1 MSSPTPSAPAP
12 AAPPVGHPDHPDH
25 AAHARATIA
34 LAIVGI
40 FVTYVPITAVSVAL
54 TTIGTDTGASTA
66 GLQWV
71 SDAYVIPMAAAV
83 LSAGVFG
90 DILGR
95 RRVFLSGL
103 LLTVLGGVTAGLGSA
118 LLDEHPLRLV
128 WAGQAVAGL
137 GAGLLI
143 PTTLAL
149 IAQAVPDLRARGK
162 FIGFWSMGL
171 MAGLALGPIF
181 SGTVLEV
188 AAWHWIYAPSTTL
201 AVVATLVALRLL
213 PESVP
218 VEGRR
223 LDWSG
228 QVTATIAIAFS
239 IFGIIEGGEQ
249 GWTSWQALLGLGV
262 GAASVLAFLVIEHRS
277 AAPLM
282 DLGIFR
288 SPAFSA
294 SGFAGVIA
302 MFSIVGGMFLLSL
315 FLGFVQ
321 GLGALDIALR
331 LLFATG
337 LGVAVGPLAARLM
350 QRLKALHV
358 LALGL
363 VVGATGLY
371 SLTFITAET
380 GVWDLGW
387 RLAIFG
393 LGNTTMMTA
402 VTTAAINS
410 APLRMAG
417 MAAATNTVLRQYG
430 AALGPAILG
439 VVFSHELAGGATPED
454 AFAAALVTNVALL
467 LVAAVVCLVAGRREV
482 HPGSR

>member
-1 MSSPTPSAPAP
+1 MSSPTT
-12 AAPPVGHPDHPDH
+12 AAPRRGAALPAGHPDH
-25 AAHARATIA
+25 AKATIA
-34 LAIVGI
+34 LAILGI

-54 TTIGTDTGASTA
+54 TTIGADTGASTA

-90 DILGR
+90 DIHGR
-95 RRVFLSGL
+95 RRVFLVGM
-103 LLTVLGGVTAGLGSA
+103 LLTILGGATAGLGSA
-118 LLDEHPLRLV
+118 VLDDHALRVL
-128 WAGQAVAGL
+128 WAGQAIAGL

-149 IAQAVPDLRARGK
+149 IAQAVPDFRARGK

-181 SGTVLEV
+181 SGTVLEIG
-188 AAWHWIYAPSTTL
+188 AWHWIFAPSTLL
-201 AVVATLVALRLL
+201 AVVATGIALRLL
-213 PESVP
+213 PESAP

-223 LDWSG
+223 LDWPG
-228 QVTATIAIAFS
+228 QLTATIAIAFS

-249 GWTSWQALLGLGV
+249 GWTSWQALVGLCV
-262 GAASVLAFLVIEHRS
+262 GAVALLAFLVIEKRS

-282 DLGIFR
+282 DLAIFR

-294 SGFAGVIA
+294 AGFAGVIA

-321 GLGALDIALR
+321 QLDALEIALR

-350 QRLKALHV
+350 QRLKAMHV

-363 VVGATGLY
+363 VIGATGLF
-371 SLTFITAET
+371 SLTFITADT

-410 APLRMAG
+410 TPLRMAG

-430 AALGPAILG
+430 GALGPAILG
-439 VVFSHELAGGATPED
+439 VVFSHRLAGGATPED
-454 AFAAALVTNVALL
+454 AFAAALITNVALL
-467 LVAAVVCLVAGRREV
+467 LLAAVVCLLAARREA
-482 HPGSR
+482 HPADAH

>member
-1 MSSPTPSAPAP
+1 MSSPTTTAAGRRAPAP
-12 AAPPVGHPDHPDH
+12 AGHPD
-25 AAHARATIA
+25 HARATIA
-34 LAIVGI
+34 LAILGI
-40 FVTYVPITAVSVAL
+40 FVTYVPITAVSVSL
-54 TTIGTDTGASTA
+54 TTIGTDTGASTS

-90 DILGR
+90 DIHGR
-95 RRVFLSGL
+95 RRVYLAGMC
-103 LLTVLGGVTAGLGSA
+103 LTVLGGLTAGLGSA
-118 LLDEHPLRLV
+118 LLDDHALTVL
-128 WAGQAVAGL
+128 WTGQAVAGL

-149 IAQAVPDLRARGK
+149 IAQAVPDFRARGK

-188 AAWHWIYAPSTTL
+188 GPWHWIYAPSTAL
-201 AVVATLVALRLL
+201 AVVAALVALRLL
-213 PESVP
+213 PESAT

-228 QVTATIAIAFS
+228 QLTATVAIAFS
-239 IFGIIEGGEQ
+239 IFGIIEGGEK
-249 GWTSWQALLGLGV
+249 GWNSWQALLGLVV
-262 GAASVLAFLVIEHRS
+262 GAAALVAFLLIERRTD
-277 AAPLM
+277 APLM

-288 SPAFSA
+288 SPSFSA

-350 QRLKALHV
+350 QRLKAMHV
-358 LALGL
+358 LSLGL
-363 VVGATGLY
+363 VASAIGLW
-371 SLTFITAET
+371 SLTSITAGT

-387 RLAIFG
+387 RLAVFG

-410 APLRMAG
+410 VPMRMAG

-430 AALGPAILG
+430 GALGPAILG
-439 VVFSHELAGGATPED
+439 VVFSHQLAGGATPED

-467 LVAAVVCLVAGRREV
+467 LLAAVVCVVAARSEAHPAGR
-482 HPGSR
+482 S

>member
-1 MSSPTPSAPAP
+1 MSSSTIATPERGAALPA
-12 AAPPVGHPDHPDH
+12 GHPD
-25 AAHARATIA
+25 HARATIA
-34 LAIVGI
+34 LAILGI

-54 TTIGTDTGASTA
+54 TTIGRDTGASTA
-66 GLQWV
+66 ALQWV

-90 DILGR
+90 DIHGR
-95 RRVFLSGL
+95 RRVFLAGL
-103 LLTVLGGVTAGLGSA
+103 VLTVLGGATAGLGSA
-118 LLDEHPLRLV
+118 LLDDHALRAL
-128 WAGQAVAGL
+128 WTGQAIAGL

-149 IAQAVPDLRARGK
+149 IAQAVPDFRARGK

-181 SGTVLEV
+181 SGTVLELGE
-188 AAWHWIYAPSTTL
+188 WHWIYAPTTTL
-201 AVVATLVALRLL
+201 AAIAAVIALRLL
-213 PESVP
+213 PESAP

-228 QVTATIAIAFS
+228 QLTATIAIAFS

-249 GWTSWQALLGLGV
+249 GWTSWQALVGLVV
-262 GAASVLAFLVIEHRS
+262 GAAALVAFLTLEHRS
-277 AAPLM
+277 PAPLM
-282 DLGIFR
+282 DLALFR

-321 GLGALDIALR
+321 QLDALEIALR

-337 LGVAVGPLAARLM
+337 LGVAVGPVAAKLM

-363 VVGATGLY
+363 VIGATGLF
-371 SLTFITAET
+371 SLTFITADT

-410 APLRMAG
+410 TPMRMAG

-430 AALGPAILG
+430 GALGPAILG

-454 AFAAALVTNVALL
+454 AFAAALITNVALL
-467 LVAAVVCLVAGRREV
+467 LLAAVVCVVAAQREV
-482 HPGSR
+482 RPAG

>member
-1 MSSPTPSAPAP
+1 MSFTTASPQRGATPA
-12 AAPPVGHPDHPDH
+12 GHPD
-25 AAHARATIA
+25 HARATIA
-34 LAIVGI
+34 LAILGI

-54 TTIGTDTGASTA
+54 TTIGTDTGASTS

-90 DILGR
+90 DIHGR
-95 RRVFLSGL
+95 RRVYLVGMA
-103 LLTVLGGVTAGLGSA
+103 LTILGGVTAGLGSA
-118 LLDEHPLRLV
+118 ILDDRALTVLWV
-128 WAGQAVAGL
+128 GQAIAGL

-149 IAQAVPDLRARGK
+149 IAQAVPDFRSRGK

-181 SGTVLEV
+181 SGSVLEIGE
-188 AAWHWIYAPSTTL
+188 WHWIYAPSTAL
-201 AVVATLVALRLL
+201 AVIAAVVALRLL
-213 PESVP
+213 PESPV

-228 QVTATIAIAFS
+228 QLTATVAIAFS

-249 GWTSWQALLGLGV
+249 GWTSWQALLGLIV
-262 GAASVLAFLVIEHRS
+262 GAVALAAFLVIERRS
-277 AAPLM
+277 EAPLM
-282 DLGIFR
+282 DLEIFR
-288 SPAFSA
+288 STSFSA
-294 SGFAGVIA
+294 AGFAGVIA

-321 GLGALDIALR
+321 HLDALEIALR

-337 LGVAVGPLAARLM
+337 LGVAVGPLAAKLM
-350 QRLKALHV
+350 QRFKSMHV
-358 LALGL
+358 LTLGL
-363 VVGATGLY
+363 VIGATGLY
-371 SLTFITAET
+371 SLTSITADT

-410 APLRMAG
+410 VPIRKAG

-430 AALGPAILG
+430 GALGPAILG
-439 VVFSHELAGGATPED
+439 VVFSHQLAGGATPED
-454 AFAAALVTNVALL
+454 SFAAALITNVALL
-467 LVAAVVCLVAGRREV
+467 LVAAVVCVLAARRET
-482 HPGSR
+482 HPGGTR